1 MELKIRQAQENEID
15 VLLEFEQGI
24 VAAERP
30 YDETL
35 KEGEFHYYDL
45 LELIKSAEAEVLVA
59 AIGNQIVGSG
69 YAKIVDAKPYQKYA
83 KYVHLGFMYVRP
95 EYRGQGINK
104 LILEALTNWAKE
116 QKISEVRLQVYDQN
130 ESAKKAYSKAGF
142 KPNLL
147 EMRIEI

>member
-104 LILEALTNWAKE
+104 LILEALTSWAKE

-130 ESAKKAYSKAGF
+130 ESAKKHTAKQGLSPIYWK
-142 KPNLL
+142 
-147 EMRIEI
+147 

>member
-59 AIGNQIVGSG
+59 AIGDQIVGSG

-104 LILEALTNWAKE
+104 LILEALTSWAKE

>member
-24 VAAERP
+24 VAAERS

>member
-1 MELKIRQAQENEID
+1 MELKIRQAQEKEID

-35 KEGEFHYYDL
+35 KEGKFHYYDL
-45 LELIKSAEAEVLVA
+45 LEFIKSAEAEVLVA
-59 AIGNQIVGSG
+59 AIGDQIVGSG
-69 YAKIVDAKPYQKYA
+69 YAKIVDAKPYQKHA

-104 LILEALTNWAKE
+104 LILEALTSWAKE